1 MTGLRREKKIGLGTK
16 STITTKDHG
25 YFDHAQKGCPI
36 FTYTVVKVDSATP
49 KKVA

>member
-25 YFDHAQKGCPI
+25 YFDHPQKGCLI
-36 FTYTVVKVDSATP
+36 STYTVVTVDSLTP
-49 KKVA
+49 EKAA